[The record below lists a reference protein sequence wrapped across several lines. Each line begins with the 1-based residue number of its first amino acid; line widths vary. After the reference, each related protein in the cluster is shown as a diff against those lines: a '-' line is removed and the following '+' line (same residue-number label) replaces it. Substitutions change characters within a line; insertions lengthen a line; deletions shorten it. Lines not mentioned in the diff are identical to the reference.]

1 MRTKSLGDKVGFEAT
16 PVKIRCTKNE
26 KNLKRRHNTLVIW
39 ISTKR
44 TRSSQF
50 EMMSEKSNITM
61 PPEERIEDKSLE

>member
-1 MRTKSLGDKVGFEAT
+1 MQALRLKQDVQGTIKINYDNT
-16 PVKIRCTKNE
+16 PVK
-26 KNLKRRHNTLVIW
+26 W

-61 PPEERIEDKSLE
+61 PSEERIEDGSLE